1 MKDKKFSVKRGLR
14 ITAIAALLLIYSLYL
29 ALLHHFLLDKVLVL
43 LFLYAVFIPFL
54 ILVIELERM
63 KGGVSRHTNSDLT
76 MLTWVMTG
84 CVGLYMIFVF
94 LPAYMAPVMIPALFL
109 TAAGNERIAMVAVT
123 YLNTLLC
130 MVSSA
135 GYYEYAA
142 YMLLTVCGCTLS
154 LLFAKKK
161 LRIYGCIIL
170 LALSIVIPCM
180 LYYISCYEMNY
191 RLYLYALADGIV
203 TIALVI
209 GCFDKL
215 NHYTKEE
222 ERRSLQEIISQ
233 DFPLVQE
240 VKKYSEIDY
249 AHAVKVSGVA
259 QSCARHLGANELV
272 AAAAGFYYRIGKLE
286 GEPFVE
292 NGVQLAES
300 NCFPQQ
306 VIDILAEY
314 NGEKKEISSLES
326 AIVHMVDILVTKFE
340 LLGQD
345 TLQSV
350 WNHDIVIYQ
359 TLNEKSSEGIYDFS
373 GMGMNQFLKIR
384 EFLAKGVELY

>member
-1 MKDKKFSVKRGLR
+1 MKDKMYSLKRTLR
-14 ITAIAALLLIYSLYL
+14 IAAIAAALLIYSAYLVLLYQ
-29 ALLHHFLLDKVLVL
+29 FLLDKILIV
-43 LFLYAVFIPFL
+43 LFLYAVFLPFL

-63 KGGVSRHTNSDLT
+63 EGGMSRHTNSDLT
-76 MLTWVMTG
+76 LIAWVMAG
-84 CVGLYMIFVF
+84 CVGLYMLYVF
-94 LPAYMAPVMIPALFL
+94 LPAYMAPVMIPAILL

-135 GYYEYAA
+135 GFYEYAA
-142 YMLLTVCGCTLS
+142 YMLLTVCGCALS

-161 LRIYGCIIL
+161 LRLYGCIIL
-170 LALSIVIPCM
+170 LALSAAIPCM

-191 RLYLYALADGIV
+191 RMYLYALADGMV
-203 TIALVI
+203 TIAVTM
-209 GCFDKL
+209 GCFDRL
-215 NHYTKEE
+215 NQYVREE
-222 ERRSLQEIISQ
+222 ARRSLREIIAS

-259 QSCARHLGANELV
+259 QACAKQLGANELV

-300 NCFPQQ
+300 NCFPQE

-314 NGEKKEISSLES
+314 NGEKKEISTLES